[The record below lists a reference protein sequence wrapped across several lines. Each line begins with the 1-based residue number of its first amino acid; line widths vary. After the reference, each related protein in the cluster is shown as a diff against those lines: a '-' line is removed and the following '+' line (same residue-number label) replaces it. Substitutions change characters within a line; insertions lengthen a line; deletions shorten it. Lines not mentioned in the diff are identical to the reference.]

1 MTEPLDALPLEAL
14 RQRGSTK
21 WATHPADVLPLF
33 VAEADFPLAPA
44 ITEVLRR
51 AVELGDTGYTPP
63 ASKHGLFPAFVV
75 FADRRFGWGVDE
87 HRLRT
92 ATDVMTGVVEILR
105 GVIGA
110 GDRVIITPPV
120 YPPFYDSIP
129 EAGGVVET
137 VPLLT
142 DGERWR
148 LDLVGME
155 RALAAGAS
163 AVLLA
168 NPHNPTGTAFTR
180 DELAAVAALARAH
193 GAAVI
198 SDEIHAPLVHP
209 GVTFT
214 PFLTASDDA
223 AAVGYTVTSPSKA
236 YNLAGLKCALL
247 VTAADATTAVVEA
260 LPMEVE
266 WRTGY
271 FGVLA
276 SRAALEADSDVW
288 LDAVRARLDLNR
300 RYIAELAARLLP
312 GARYTIP
319 DAGYLAWI
327 DVTALGWGEDPAPL
341 VLEKARVAVNPGP
354 SFGPEGTGHI
364 RVNFATSPEII
375 REAFER
381 MAAALV
387 E

>member
-1 MTEPLDALPLEAL
+1 MTEPIDALPLEAL

-44 ITEVLRR
+44 ITDVLRR

-63 ASKHGLFPAFVV
+63 ASKHGLFPAFVD
-75 FADRRFGWGVDE
+75 FADRRFGWVVDE

-168 NPHNPTGTAFTR
+168 NPHNPTGTVFTR

-247 VTAADATTAVVEA
+247 VTAADATTAVVDA

-276 SRAALEADSDVW
+276 SRAALDADSDVW
-288 LDAVRARLDLNR
+288 LDTVRARLDLNR
-300 RYIAELAARLLP
+300 RYIAELVARLLP